1 MADDTKNPFS
11 ISDMMQQ
18 GFEQSRKAMENYMDL
33 FQKNMKASAWFASSD
48 LSKQMQ
54 GCMEKNLAA
63 ASDFT
68 QKLSQAKDFSEFL
81 RIQSE
86 FVGSQWKAFAEQR
99 KEVGKTIK
107 KRKGGAKEFLTYYL
121 PILGRPVVGALTRL
135 KPTGVAPTQ

>member
-54 GCMEKNLAA
+54 GYMEKNLVA

-86 FVGSQWKAFAEQR
+86 FVGSQWKAFAEQT
-99 KEVGKTIK
+99 KELGQTMT
-107 KRKGGAKEFLTYYL
+107 KR
-121 PILGRPVVGALTRL
+121 
-135 KPTGVAPTQ
+135 

>member
-54 GCMEKNLAA
+54 GYMEKNLAA

-86 FVGSQWKAFAEQR
+86 FVGSQWKAFAEQTKELGQTVTKGTMGAPR
-99 KEVGKTIK
+99 K
-107 KRKGGAKEFLTYYL
+107 
-121 PILGRPVVGALTRL
+121 
-135 KPTGVAPTQ
+135 